1 MANVLATLLG
11 DIANAIR
18 SKTGSSE
25 KMSPKD
31 FPIYINNIVV
41 DGGDDSGKE
50 WKFASG
56 ATTSTGGALTINH
69 GLGDVP
75 DIIYVKMTKS
85 SDDTIYFVGALQF
98 SDAMTN
104 AIGSDDA
111 RGIAYVMGNIGLV
124 TLTLK
129 DGVESESPLFADM
142 YGQIRKANANNFTVG
157 GGSVTPIPS
166 GRTVNWW
173 AVSGIT

>member
-18 SKTGSSE
+18 SKTGLSE

-41 DGGDDSGKE
+41 DGGDGNGKE

-56 ATTSTGGALTINH
+56 ATTSTGGDLTINH
-69 GLGDVP
+69 GLDAVP
-75 DIIYVKMTKS
+75 DIICVSMIKS
-85 SDDTIYFVGALQF
+85 SEDTIYFVGALQF
-98 SDAMTN
+98 SDAMTK
-104 AIGSDDA
+104 AIGNDDA
-111 RGIAYVMGNIGLV
+111 RGIAYVMSNIGLV

-129 DGVESESPLFADM
+129 DGVESENPLFANM
-142 YGQIRKANANNFTVG
+142 YGQIRKANVNSFTVG
-157 GGSVTPIPS
+157 GGSITPMPS
-166 GRTVNWW
+166 GRNVNWW

>member
-1 MANVLATLLG
+1 
-11 DIANAIR
+11 
-18 SKTGSSE
+18 
-25 KMSPKD
+25 
-31 FPIYINNIVV
+31 
-41 DGGDDSGKE
+41 
-50 WKFASG
+50 
-56 ATTSTGGALTINH
+56 
-69 GLGDVP
+69 
-75 DIIYVKMTKS
+75 MTKS
-85 SDDTIYFVGALQF
+85 SDDTTYFVGALQF

-129 DGVESESPLFADM
+129 DGVESESPLFVDM